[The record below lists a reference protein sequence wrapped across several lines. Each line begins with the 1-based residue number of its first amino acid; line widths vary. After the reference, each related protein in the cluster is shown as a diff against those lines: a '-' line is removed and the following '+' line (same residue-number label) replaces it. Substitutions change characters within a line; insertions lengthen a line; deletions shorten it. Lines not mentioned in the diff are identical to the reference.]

1 MATAAMVPAAV
12 YSRAMRSRAVVR
24 NQILAAFDRY
34 DALLSPTSLKPAA
47 LIDEAREVV
56 RSAEDMA
63 QRIILRRIS
72 THPFGVANVPTLAVP
87 AGFTQAGLPLS
98 LQIAGKPFAEATV
111 YRVGHAYEQATPWHT
126 RHPALAET
134 THAARVVENGVTS

>member
-1 MATAAMVPAAV
+1 
-12 YSRAMRSRAVVR
+12 
-24 NQILAAFDRY
+24 
-34 DALLSPTSLKPAA
+34 
-47 LIDEAREVV
+47 
-56 RSAEDMA
+56 MA

-98 LQIAGKPFAEATV
+98 LQIAGKPFAEATI